1 MDRGKLTFVG
11 LDNAGKTSII
21 QFLQKRLT
29 LGETIVPTKKAEVS
43 SQEISLLGLDVTH
56 WDLGG
61 QEQYRTL
68 YFQNKKKYFS
78 DVPILIFVIDIKDKA
93 RHDTALAYLKKVM
106 ETLKE
111 LGNETKVL
119 VLFHKYDPNSFEISD
134 LLNYSEDLR
143 EKILKFQIFTDIT
156 FYKTSVYSNISL
168 LEPFSDLTT
177 SLSGKPQF
185 IQNLL
190 TDYCEKTKSNAAILF
205 DTRNFIVDEKA
216 EKGVYIKVLEV
227 VAETYAS
234 GIEKMEDWSLETL
247 DIMSQIKYI
256 DAQSDDNRA
265 TILIQIVKKVPR
277 LYVVILTLNSET
289 KDLAYKHLSTLA
301 DKITELLNN

>member
-1 MDRGKLTFVG
+1 MDSSKITFVG

-21 QFLQKRLT
+21 QFLQKKMT
-29 LGETIVPTKKAEVS
+29 LGEPIVPTKKAEVS
-43 SQEISLLGLDVTH
+43 SQEISLLGLTITH

-68 YFQNKKKYFS
+68 YFQNKKQYFS
-78 DVPILIFVIDIKDKA
+78 DVPILIFVIDIKDKV

-111 LGNETKVL
+111 FGNETKVL

-134 LLNYSEDLR
+134 LLKYSEELR

-156 FYKTSVYSNISL
+156 FYKTSIYSNISL
-168 LEPFSDLTT
+168 LGPFSALTT
-177 SLSGKPQF
+177 SLSGNPQF
-185 IQNLL
+185 IQSLL

-205 DTRNFIVDEKA
+205 DTRNFIVDGKA
-216 EKGVYIKVLEV
+216 EKGIYFKVLEV
-227 VAETYAS
+227 VAEVHAS

>member
-1 MDRGKLTFVG
+1 MDNTKITFVG

-21 QFLQKRLT
+21 QFLQKKLT
-29 LGETIVPTKKAEVS
+29 LGEPIVPTKKAEVS
-43 SQEISLLGLDVTH
+43 SQEISLLGLNITH

-78 DVPILIFVIDIKDKA
+78 DVPILIFVIDIKDKV
-93 RHDTALAYLKKVM
+93 RYDTALAYLKKVM

-111 LGNETKVL
+111 FGNETKIL
-119 VLFHKYDPNSFEISD
+119 VLFHKYDPNSVEISD
-134 LLNYSEDLR
+134 LLKYSEDLR
-143 EKILKFQIFTDIT
+143 AKILKFQIFKDIT
-156 FYKTSVYSNISL
+156 FYKTSIYNNLSIL
-168 LEPFSDLTT
+168 GPFSDLTT
-177 SLSGKPQF
+177 SLSGNPQL

-205 DTRNFIVDEKA
+205 DTRNFIVDGKA
-216 EKGVYIKVLEV
+216 EKGVYIKVLDV
-227 VAETYAS
+227 VAEIYAS

-277 LYVVILTLNSET
+277 LYVVILTMNSET